1 MNPGQK
7 MFFDF
12 FIARTKDGKQ
22 DEAKQ
27 LLEDGFARQA
37 AGTFDKAYLDEVM
50 PKYFGLIKPEAEDE
64 LKEAMKSFAARL

>member
-12 FIARTKDGKQ
+12 FIARTKDGKEE
-22 DEAKQ
+22 EARS
-27 LLEDGFARQA
+27 LLTDGFARQA
-37 AGTFDKAYLDEVM
+37 AGTFDKAYLDEIT
-50 PKYFGLIKPEAEDE
+50 PRYFDLIKPEAEDE